1 MKKTV
6 AIFFALLASFQIGQA
21 QIYVKSANQQLI
33 ENAVRDAFFVSINSF
48 QIQDKDGN
56 RFGTRNN
63 NEFGSERTLGIK
75 TKDGVILTN
84 RAICPWN
91 YDSRFEKYRHD
102 YTPVMSKTLYSEMND
117 VANYQAIDILKEQK
131 SLIDSVI
138 YVCHSDIFGDKGIS
152 VDYSKGGKDGWLIWV
167 VVEKGA
173 DLSKSTKA
181 EYIVLRSKQQI
192 QGSLNNVLIDKPITE
207 GLIMGGIYVVPHF
220 PEIGVV
226 SFKICGVMFEKE
238 DKWYLY
244 YPFVNCKATSATKSL
259 NQEEKAELTP
269 VTINKIAKK

>member
-21 QIYVKSANQQLI
+21 QIYVKSENQQLI

-131 SLIDSVI
+131 SLILKKFS
-138 YVCHSDIFGDKGIS
+138 
-152 VDYSKGGKDGWLIWV
+152 
-167 VVEKGA
+167 
-173 DLSKSTKA
+173 LSF
-181 EYIVLRSKQQI
+181 
-192 QGSLNNVLIDKPITE
+192 
-207 GLIMGGIYVVPHF
+207 F
-220 PEIGVV
+220 P
-226 SFKICGVMFEKE
+226 
-238 DKWYLY
+238 L
-244 YPFVNCKATSATKSL
+244 
-259 NQEEKAELTP
+259 
-269 VTINKIAKK
+269 